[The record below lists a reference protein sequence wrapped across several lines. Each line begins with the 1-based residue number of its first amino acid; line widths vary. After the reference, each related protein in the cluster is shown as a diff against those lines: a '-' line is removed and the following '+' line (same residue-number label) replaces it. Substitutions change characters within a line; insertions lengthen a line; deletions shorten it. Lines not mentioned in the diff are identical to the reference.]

1 MLIKTIISS
10 LPGKP
15 GVYQYFDQSGKI
27 IYVGK
32 AKNLKKR
39 VSSYFTKSHQSGK
52 LKVLVKKIHDIRFV
66 VTDNEYDALL
76 LENNLIK
83 KYQPRYNIMLK
94 DDKTFPWLCI
104 KKEHFPRLI
113 STRNVI
119 HDGSE
124 YFGPYASGRMM
135 KTIQEVIKQLFPLRT
150 CSLKLD
156 PTEIEKNKY
165 KVCLEYHLG
174 NCKAPCVGLQ
184 KEDEYEETL
193 QQIRSIIKGNI
204 VTVIADLRHKMHAF
218 AQEMEFEKAQMV
230 KEKIEILENYR
241 SKSTVV
247 NPHIHDVD
255 VISIIDDEKRAYV
268 NYLKVI
274 NGAIVQAHTIELQ
287 KKLNE
292 SAVELLTF
300 SLFDFRQRFGSSS
313 KEVILPF
320 KPEIDIP
327 DIIVTVPQRGDKKHL
342 LELSERNAK
351 QYRLDRK
358 KQRDLIDP
366 DRHKNRILNQI
377 QKDLH
382 LPELPVQIEC
392 FDNSNFQGDYP
403 VAAMV
408 QFIKAQPNK
417 QGYRHFN
424 IKTVEGPNDFASME
438 EIINRR
444 YSRLLK
450 EEKPLPQLIVV
461 DGGKGQLSSAVK
473 ALNEIGLYGR
483 IAIIGIAKRLEEIY
497 FPNDPIPLYLDKTS
511 ETLKV
516 IQHLRDEA
524 HRFGITHHRKK
535 FEKGTI
541 KSELTEIAGIGKST
555 TQKLL
560 WKFKSVK
567 HIKEASPGEL
577 AKTVGKSK
585 ADIVWQYFHNN
596 PDSSS
601 ELS

>member
-1 MLIKTIISS
+1 M
-10 LPGKP
+10 PGKP
-15 GVYQYFDQSGKI
+15 GVYQYFDQTGKI

-39 VSSYFTKSHQSGK
+39 VSSYFTKNHQSSK
-52 LKVLVKKIHDIRFV
+52 LRVLVKKIHDIRFI
-66 VTDNEYDALL
+66 VTENEFDALL

-83 KYQPRYNIMLK
+83 KHQPRYNILLK

-113 STRNVI
+113 STRNII

-124 YFGPYASGRMM
+124 YFGPYASVRMM
-135 KTIQEVIKQLFPLRT
+135 KTLQEVVKQIYQLRT

-156 PTEIEKNKY
+156 PAEIQKDKY

-184 KEDEYEETL
+184 TEDDYQNTL
-193 QQIRSIIKGNI
+193 HQIRSIIKGNI
-204 VTVIADLRHKMHAF
+204 VSVIQDLKSKMHGF
-218 AQEMEFEKAQMV
+218 AERLEFEKAQLI
-230 KEKIEILENYR
+230 KEKLDILENYR

-255 VISIIDDEKRAYV
+255 VVSLIDDEKRAYV

-292 SAVELLTF
+292 SASELLTF
-300 SLFDFRQRFGSSS
+300 SLLDFRQRFESTSS
-313 KEVILPF
+313 EVILPF
-320 KPEIDIP
+320 KPEIEIP
-327 DIIVTVPQRGDKKHL
+327 GVTITIPQKGDKKHL

-351 QYRLDRK
+351 HYRLERK

-366 DRHKNRILNQI
+366 DRHKNRIMNQI
-377 QKDLH
+377 QTDLR

-408 QFIKAQPNK
+408 QFIKAKPNK

-438 EIINRR
+438 EVINRR

-450 EEKPLPQLIVV
+450 EEKTLPQLIVV

-473 ALNEIGLYGR
+473 ALKEIGLYGR

-497 FPNDPIPLYLDKTS
+497 FPGDPIPLYLDKTS

-516 IQHLRDEA
+516 IQQLRDEA

-535 FEKGTI
+535 LEKGTI
-541 KSELTEIAGIGKST
+541 KSELTEIIGIGTSN

-560 WKFKSVK
+560 WEFKSVK
-567 HIKEASPGEL
+567 NIKQASLDALTEV
-577 AKTVGKSK
+577 VGNSK
-585 ADIVWQYFHNN
+585 AEIVWNYFQNKKTK
-596 PDSSS
+596 
-601 ELS
+601 

>member
-1 MLIKTIISS
+1 MPLKNLISS

-15 GVYQYFDQSGKI
+15 GVYQYFDQTGKI

-39 VSSYFTKSHQSGK
+39 VSSYFTKNHQSSK
-52 LKVLVKKIHDIRFV
+52 LRVLVKKIHDIRFI
-66 VTDNEYDALL
+66 VTENEFDALL

-83 KYQPRYNIMLK
+83 KHQPRYNILLK

-113 STRNVI
+113 STRNII

-124 YFGPYASGRMM
+124 YFGPYASVRMM
-135 KTIQEVIKQLFPLRT
+135 KTLQEVVKQIYQLRT

-156 PTEIEKNKY
+156 PAEIQKDKY

-184 KEDEYEETL
+184 TEDDYQNTL
-193 QQIRSIIKGNI
+193 HQIRSIIKGNI
-204 VTVIADLRHKMHAF
+204 VSVIQDLKSKMHGF
-218 AQEMEFEKAQMV
+218 AERLEFEKAQRI
-230 KEKIEILENYR
+230 KEKRDILENYR

-255 VISIIDDEKRAYV
+255 VVSLIDDEKRAYV

-292 SAVELLTF
+292 SASELLTF
-300 SLFDFRQRFGSSS
+300 SLLDFRQRFESTSS
-313 KEVILPF
+313 EVILPF
-320 KPEIDIP
+320 KPEIEIP
-327 DIIVTVPQRGDKKHL
+327 GVTITIPQKGDKKHL

-351 QYRLDRK
+351 HYRLERK

-366 DRHKNRILNQI
+366 DRHKNRIMNQI
-377 QKDLH
+377 QTDLR
-382 LPELPVQIEC
+382 LPELPVQIER

-408 QFIKAQPNK
+408 QFIKAKPNK

-438 EIINRR
+438 EVINRI

-450 EEKPLPQLIVV
+450 EEKTLPQLIVV

-473 ALNEIGLYGR
+473 ALKEIGLYGR

-497 FPNDPIPLYLDKTS
+497 FPGDPIPLYLDKTS

-516 IQHLRDEA
+516 IQQLRDEA

-535 FEKGTI
+535 LEKGTI
-541 KSELTEIAGIGKST
+541 KSELTEIIGIGTSN

-560 WKFKSVK
+560 WEFKSVK
-567 HIKEASPGEL
+567 NIKQASLDALTEV
-577 AKTVGKSK
+577 VGNSK
-585 ADIVWQYFHNN
+585 AEIVWNYFQNKKTK
-596 PDSSS
+596 
-601 ELS
+601 